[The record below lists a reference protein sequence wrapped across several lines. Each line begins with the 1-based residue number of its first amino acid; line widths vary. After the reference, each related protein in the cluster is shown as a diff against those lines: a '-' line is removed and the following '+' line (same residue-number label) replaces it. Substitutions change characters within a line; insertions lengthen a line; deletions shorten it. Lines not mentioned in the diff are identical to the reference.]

1 MHQKS
6 SRLLRNQIKREQR
19 ALKDDKAELT
29 RLEAALASSFTLRQK
44 QERGLHPLARLID
57 EEEDED
63 DDNSVNDGHGQGEG
77 RPHNHVSERKNVERI
92 SEIAG
97 ISAHSLPSTT
107 ALSIDSGPESH
118 PDLAPL
124 LKQLR
129 NHLQSM
135 ENNTASV
142 QPVLT
147 AMSEAQ
153 VALDLFAAARLD
165 EQTKR
170 RLHGFDT

>member
-19 ALKDDKAELT
+19 ALKNDKAELA

-63 DDNSVNDGHGQGEG
+63 EGEDDSDDDGHGHGEG
-77 RPHNHVSERKNVERI
+77 RRRNRLSVRENI
-92 SEIAG
+92 EIAG
-97 ISAHSLPSTT
+97 IPAHSAPFTT
-107 ALSIDSGPESH
+107 TLSIDSGPDSH
-118 PDLAPL
+118 PDLGPL

-170 RLHGFDT
+170 RLHGLDT